1 MNAIRSIWKKGYELL
16 SKPARRFLAFY
27 TIIVSTLAFLDLL
40 ALFLLS
46 NAALGLL
53 DKNSANSSTQINT
66 TNIVL
71 VLSLFLLRT
80 VLSIFIYWRA
90 TVLFSNE
97 ETKIGQ
103 HNLEKRSASLWGER
117 SQLPFTDILNSVDQ
131 GPTDLIRGVLL
142 LVSNLFAEIFTAVS
156 IVLLLMVLQT
166 KIALISIAYFLLVSM
181 IQYRLFTRRS
191 SKAGNKFVEQHNQV
205 YRLLTDFFRLE
216 KILSINKSH
225 TFIEHIGIIRS
236 EVARSRA
243 LMDYLN
249 ALPRYTMELVLITGM
264 FVVGA
269 SALLLSGQ
277 NHALQTLVL
286 FGAAGIRLLPIMNRV
301 QGLLVQLTST
311 VPLAGRTFVNDGLKA
326 SKSEIEQIFD
336 QRIAARLVNI
346 GHRFPNT
353 DANVLSS
360 VNLTFEFGKTYA
372 IVGPSGGGKTTLID
386 ILIGLIQP
394 SDGTVQHNPILKV
407 SYVPQESYV
416 FSGTSSQNISLEWDS
431 KFIDEEQVIR
441 VAKEAQISQLPLSS
455 GNSAGEPIIDN
466 SKLSGGQKQRIG
478 IARAL
483 YRNPN
488 MLILDEA
495 TSALDNTTEALV
507 NTVIETVSKDTV
519 LITIAHRLSTIR
531 NYDTIVYIDSGR
543 ILGTGSFDE
552 LKVSLP
558 QFADQIDLGAI

>member
-53 DKNSANSSTQINT
+53 DKNSDNSSTQINT

-90 TVLFSNE
+90 TVLFSIE

-103 HNLEKRSASLWGER
+103 HNLEKRSASLWAER

-142 LVSNLFAEIFTAVS
+142 LVSNLFAEIFTATS
-156 IVLLLMVLQT
+156 IVILLMVLQT

-191 SKAGNKFVEQHNQV
+191 SKAGNKFVEQHNEV

-264 FVVGA
+264 FVVGT

-277 NHALQTLVL
+277 SHALQSLVL

-326 SKSEIEQIFD
+326 STSEIEQIFD
-336 QRIAARLVNI
+336 QRIAARLVDI
-346 GHRFPNT
+346 GHRFPST
-353 DANVLSS
+353 DMNVLSS

-394 SDGTVQHNPILKV
+394 SEGTVQHNPILKV

-441 VAKEAQISQLPLSS
+441 VSKEAQISQLPLSS
-455 GNSAGEPIIDN
+455 GNSAREPTIDN